1 MQSLKVRAQGAK
13 GTTLK
18 RLRDITPEQ
27 DRRTRKEKGTTQG
40 TSTSY
45 NASGG
50 LWLHGNSKYGKR
62 ETTNTSIQ

>member
-27 DRRTRKEKGTTQG
+27 DSRKMRRR
-40 TSTSY
+40 
-45 NASGG
+45 
-50 LWLHGNSKYGKR
+50 LLVV
-62 ETTNTSIQ
+62 